1 LLDEDGIGRGTTVV
15 DDKTD
20 NLWTLADGD
29 PAEALAPI
37 RRLVMTAFVVALIAG
52 LLLISSTLHVM
63 WTTDELSMGQERSRA
78 AAIADILADMPET
91 HAREQV
97 LALGRAAGL
106 QDLTLASAA
115 SAVDG
120 EQSTPLLGGPLGGS
134 FLTWTADRPGL
145 ELFRKFAP
153 MRVPLMLVMICGVLA
168 CLVVMQRRVRK
179 IETQR
184 ILAQRRALRDHLT
197 DLPNRLALEGEF
209 ARLASQQQHFSVL
222 ALDLDRFKPVNDL
235 FGHHAGDQALIEVA
249 ERLVAQ
255 LRPGEFLA
263 RVGGDEFVMI
273 VERGQTREA
282 LTRLA
287 RDCIA
292 SVSMPLR
299 SVGGNV
305 SVGISLGI
313 VADGLNHPAS
323 ALLKQADRALYEAK
337 RLAGGAFCFATTGP
351 ARPERAV
358 VTEPMPLA
366 ASG

>member
-1 LLDEDGIGRGTTVV
+1 M
-15 DDKTD
+15 DKQTS
-20 NLWTLADGD
+20 NPWTLPDGD
-29 PAEALAPI
+29 PAETLAPI
-37 RRLVMTAFVVALIAG
+37 RRLVMTAFVVALVAG
-52 LLLISSTLHVM
+52 MLLVNSTLHVM
-63 WTTDELSMGQERSRA
+63 WTTDELSMSEERSRA
-78 AAIADILADMPET
+78 AAIADILADMPEA
-91 HAREQV
+91 HAREQ
-97 LALGRAAGL
+97 LPALGKAAGL
-106 QDLTLASAA
+106 HELTLAASASAA
-115 SAVDG
+115 DG
-120 EQSTPLLGGPLGGS
+120 EQSLPLLGGPLGGE

-153 MRVPLMLVMICGVLA
+153 VRVPLMLIMICGVLG
-168 CLVVMQRRVRK
+168 CLVVMQRRVRR

-184 ILAQRRALRDHLT
+184 ILAQRQALRDHLT

-209 ARLASQQQHFSVL
+209 ARLASRQQGFSVM

-249 ERLVAQ
+249 GRLVAQ

-273 VERGQTREA
+273 VQRGQARDA

-292 SVSMPLR
+292 SVAMPLR
-299 SVGGNV
+299 AVGHNV
-305 SVGISLGI
+305 TVGISLGI
-313 VADGLNHPAS
+313 VEDGLNHPGS

-358 VTEPMPLA
+358 DTEPMPRL

>member
-1 LLDEDGIGRGTTVV
+1 M

-20 NLWTLADGD
+20 KLWTLPDGD

-37 RRLVMTAFVVALIAG
+37 RRLVMAAFVIALIAG
-52 LLLISSTLHVM
+52 LLLVNSTLHVM
-63 WTTDELSMGQERSRA
+63 WTTDALSMSEERSRA
-78 AAIADILADMPET
+78 AAIADILAEMSET
-91 HAREQV
+91 HAREQ
-97 LALGRAAGL
+97 LPALGRAAGL
-106 QDLTLASAA
+106 QDLTLAALA

-120 EQSTPLLGGPLGGS
+120 EQSTPLLGGPLGGK

-153 MRVPLMLVMICGVLA
+153 LRVPLMLIMLCGVLA
-168 CLVVMQRRVRK
+168 CLVVMQRRVKR

-184 ILAQRRALRDHLT
+184 VLAQRRALRDHLT

-209 ARLASQQQHFSVL
+209 ARLANRQQNFSVL
-222 ALDLDRFKPVNDL
+222 ALDLDRFKPVNDM
-235 FGHHAGDQALIEVA
+235 FGHHAGDMALIEVA
-249 ERLVAQ
+249 GRLVAL
-255 LRPGEFLA
+255 LRAGEFLA

-292 SVSMPLR
+292 SVSKPLQ
-299 SVGGNV
+299 SVGQNV

-313 VADGLNHPAS
+313 VEDGLNHPAS

-358 VTEPMPLA
+358 DTGPIPLA